1 MNTKFSISTKYFYI
15 FSKKNISFKLNK
27 FKIQNIPFYHLKINK
42 KSPFNKWGMYLIAEQ
57 TIQQRLLARLI
68 GIKYISFLLICFYL
82 TLTSPTYKGPLLVFF
97 FAFFMKTYG
106 FSNIH
111 KINKKTIRKIYL
123 IENRKNE
130 IAVEFFNSR
139 KLLIMRI
146 NYISVTNQQEYE
158 LLEPFDDR
166 IPITYI
172 KKTFFIPLNIK
183 VYDRQAF
190 DAVLNGIVPYF
201 EEDAEGRK
209 TKYNKLETDDF
220 LSYKI

>member
-1 MNTKFSISTKYFYI
+1 MNSKSRISIKYFHI
-15 FSKKNISFKLNK
+15 FSKKNISLKLNK

-57 TIQQRLLARLI
+57 KIQQRLLTRLL
-68 GIKYISFLLICFYL
+68 GLKYTSFFIICCFLIL
-82 TLTSPTYKGPLLVFF
+82 SSPTLKGPLLVLFF
-97 FAFFMKTYG
+97 VFMMKTCR
-106 FSNIH
+106 FSDIH

-146 NYISVTNQQEYE
+146 NYISVTNQQNYE
-158 LLEPFDDR
+158 ELEPFEDR
-166 IPITYI
+166 MPITYL

-183 VYDRQAF
+183 VYDRQSF
-190 DAVLNGIVPYF
+190 DSVLNGIVPYF

-209 TKYNKLETDDF
+209 IKYKKLETTDY